1 MGTPGDRKEIGNE
14 ALYRSS
20 LIFNDLDISRYRTM
34 DNIDK
39 QELRRII
46 HEEVVSVVSGLKDT
60 LILQLIGFM
69 RDEQAQLERG
79 VEENRLVAGGSTP
92 DRPQQGG
99 DTGEPWFPVRA
110 EPLTPLSEL
119 EDHGQLTSPEP
130 IVEEVIGEYQAY
142 ECDGDSQRDKME

>member
-1 MGTPGDRKEIGNE
+1 
-14 ALYRSS
+14 
-20 LIFNDLDISRYRTM
+20 M

-79 VEENRLVAGGSTP
+79 VEENRLVEAI
-92 DRPQQGG
+92 
-99 DTGEPWFPVRA
+99 RA